1 MISSRT
7 AALSMSRNL
16 LQSAVD
22 AQATVIATAC
32 PLCQVNLEV
41 YQQKVNME
49 FGTNFAIP
57 VMYFTQLIGLA
68 FGIPHKKLGIGKE
81 FISFA
86 PALLPAMQE

>member
-1 MISSRT
+1 
-7 AALSMSRNL
+7 
-16 LQSAVD
+16 
-22 AQATVIATAC
+22 
-32 PLCQVNLEV
+32 
-41 YQQKVNME
+41 ME